1 MKAMTK
7 ICAIAAMLAM
17 CAMPAQAQGLGG
29 ILKKAKKAVEKVTGQ
44 PATSSTSSS
53 AEQADL
59 AKTALPKIPIA
70 SGGYLINP
78 LHKVM
83 DVELVG
89 CYGISKT
96 VNFGD
101 VYLVLK
107 VKMNTVVSRIGIG
120 NSAGRAGKAMAVD
133 SDGNQYFIGND
144 ASANV
149 VEGMFV
155 RINLND
161 QKYKQYFEN
170 VPKKVTTL
178 PLIKLGFYVD
188 AGNREFLEFRDVP
201 IQWGV
206 DPDKKL

>member
-1 MKAMTK
+1 MSK
-7 ICAIAAMLAM
+7 ICAIATMLAM
-17 CAMPAQAQGLGG
+17 CAMPVQAQGLGG

-44 PATSSTSSS
+44 PATSSISSS

-70 SGGYLINP
+70 SGGYMINP
-78 LHKVM
+78 LDKVM

-89 CYGISKT
+89 CYGIGKT

-107 VKMNTVVSRIGIG
+107 VKMNIVDSGISLG
-120 NSAGRAGKAMAVD
+120 NSVGRAGKSMALD
-133 SDGNQYFIGND
+133 ADGNQYFINQD
-144 ASANV
+144 ASVDVA
-149 VEGMFV
+149 EGMFIRV
-155 RINLND
+155 NLND
-161 QKYKQYFEN
+161 QKYRQYFAN

-178 PLIKLGFYVD
+178 PLIKLGFYID

-206 DPDKKL
+206 DPDKKS